1 LHSLVGNV
9 SKKFENDEIIEQI
22 LKLRV
27 KAAAALEVYE
37 TTHARI
43 DFYRKYLSLSKT
55 YKVRLAGRFFVVQGG
70 RSTEAARSDSRP
82 QKPSVLE
89 QPDSSCQTVAFPNGH

>member
-9 SKKFENDEIIEQI
+9 SERSENDEISEQI

-27 KAAAALEVYE
+27 KAVRALEVYE
-37 TTHARI
+37 TIHARI

-55 YKVRLAGRFFVVQGG
+55 YKVRLAEGLIVIRGG
-70 RSTEAARSDSRP
+70 RSIDARRSDSRP

-89 QPDSSCQTVAFPNGH
+89 QPNSNCR